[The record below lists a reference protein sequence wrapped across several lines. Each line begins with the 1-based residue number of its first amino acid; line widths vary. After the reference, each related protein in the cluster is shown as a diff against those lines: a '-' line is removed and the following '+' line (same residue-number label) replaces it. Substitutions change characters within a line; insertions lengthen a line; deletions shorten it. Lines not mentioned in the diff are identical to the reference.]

1 MNREIPRLKNDAVT
15 PVLFLLAALF
25 LAVNVTFAQTYDVTR
40 LNGGAPIVTEEMFT
54 ALGASERE
62 GQNMNGP
69 SVIRIPKWIPSDKR
83 ADRTAEYYMY
93 FAHHGG
99 DYIRMAWAAKVE
111 GPWHLYRVG
120 EDVEVGTRGVLDLG
134 PTDAPRISEDFQLRS
149 HVSSPNIHIDE
160 ENRRIAMYFHAGS
173 YYKGERL
180 PQYTFLAHSDTG
192 LDFNSGII
200 PARLGGGYPRV
211 FEHNGNLYAFGFGGQ
226 LYQAPSASNPV
237 LLPPNQSPEQPRWP
251 SVSSPFDDAF
261 AAARVKTKVRHVGV
275 FQRGDTLEVFF
286 TAINQTP
293 ERIQLVKIGP
303 GVSDVAQWTPS
314 LPAEEILR
322 AERDWEGADLPV
334 TTSEGGPA
342 PENLNQI
349 RDPHV
354 FENSNG
360 SLYLFYVGRG
370 EDALGLARLTPR
382 D

>member
-1 MNREIPRLKNDAVT
+1 MNQEMPRLKNDAVT
-15 PVLFLLAALF
+15 PVLFLLATSF

-40 LNGGAPIVTEEMFT
+40 LNGGAPIMTEETFT

-69 SVIRIPKWIPSDKR
+69 SVIRIPKWIPSAKR
-83 ADRTAEYYMY
+83 AARNAEYYMY
-93 FAHHGG
+93 FAHHAG
-99 DYIRMAWAAKVE
+99 DYIRMAWAEKVE

-120 EDVEVGTRGVLDLG
+120 QDVEVGTRGVLDLG
-134 PTDAPRISEDFQLRS
+134 PTDAPRLSEDFQLRS

-192 LDFNSGII
+192 LDFNSGVI

-211 FEHNGNLYAFGFGGQ
+211 FEHNGKLYAFGFGGR

-237 LLPPNQSPEQPRWP
+237 LLPPNQGPEEPRWP

-275 FQRGDTLEVFF
+275 FRRGDTLEVFF

-303 GVSDVAQWTPS
+303 GVTDVAQWTPS

-322 AERDWEGADLPV
+322 AEQDWEGADLPV